1 MILVGDIGGTNTR
14 LALARIE
21 GGHVELLH
29 LRTLATP
36 AALPPLLHSYLADT
50 ATGPVRAAALCG
62 AGPVRAD
69 GTIALTNNACVLEPA
84 AIAAAVGAPA
94 RVLNDFAALGHAVPL
109 LAPGDLLACGDGRI
123 DNKGSATPRIILGPG
138 TGLGLATVIPLQQGG
153 WSVMPGEGG
162 HIDLAPVDDEE
173 LAVWRTLR
181 QKHRRVS
188 AELVLAGAGL
198 ERLASALGAAR
209 TLSPAEVTRAAG
221 DGDRVALEAIRLW
234 TRWLGRLAGN
244 AALTA
249 GAADGVYIAG
259 GIVPALGRLFS
270 AETFR
275 AGFEDKEPYIEWL
288 RQIPT
293 WIVTHPQPGLLGL
306 AGLWMEPASA

>member
-1 MILVGDIGGTNTR
+1 
-14 LALARIE
+14 
-21 GGHVELLH
+21 
-29 LRTLATP
+29 
-36 AALPPLLHSYLADT
+36 
-50 ATGPVRAAALCG
+50 
-62 AGPVRAD
+62 
-69 GTIALTNNACVLEPA
+69 
-84 AIAAAVGAPA
+84 
-94 RVLNDFAALGHAVPL
+94 VLNDFAALGHAVPL